1 MSEQTL
7 EVRVKSVTYEAERVK
22 SYEFRPIAG
31 GDLPPFKAGS
41 HINLH
46 LAPGLSRSYSLVN
59 SEHERHRY
67 VVAVALDANS
77 SGGSEHV
84 HERLHAG
91 DRIEITAPKNN
102 FALNEDAAHTVLIAG
117 GIGVTPI
124 WCMAQRL
131 MALGRSWQMFYSA
144 RTREQAGLL
153 DTIEALDSA
162 HAASVVLNFDHAPG
176 GKPLDLAAII
186 NNAPAGTHF
195 YCCGPTGMIEA
206 FERAAESR
214 PRECVHVEYFSAKDA
229 PDTSGGFTV
238 VLKKS
243 KKSILVP
250 PGKTI
255 LDVVLDAGVDVP
267 YSCMEGVCGTCE
279 VAVCEGTPDH
289 RDLVLSDN
297 EKAGNKI
304 MMICCSGSLT
314 ERLVLDL

>member
-1 MSEQTL
+1 MNEKIL
-7 EVRVKSVTYEAERVK
+7 EVRIKSVAYEAERIK
-22 SYEFRPIAG
+22 AYELRPVAG
-31 GDLPPFKAGS
+31 GELPAFKAGS

-46 LAPGLSRSYSLVN
+46 LVQGLSRSYSLVN

-67 VVAVALDANS
+67 VIAVALDAAS
-77 SGGSEHV
+77 SGGSQYV

-102 FALNEDAAHTVLIAG
+102 FVLTEDAPHTILIAG

-131 MALGRSWQMFYSA
+131 MALGRSWQMYYSA

-153 DTIEALDSA
+153 ESIEALDSA
-162 HAASVVLNFDHAPG
+162 HAASVNLNFDHAPG

-186 NNAPAGTHF
+186 ANAPAETHF

-206 FERAAESR
+206 FERAAANR
-214 PRECVHVEYFSAKDA
+214 PREFVHVEYFSAKEA
-229 PDTSGGFTV
+229 PDTTGGFTV

-243 KKSILVP
+243 KKSLLVP

-289 RDLVLSDN
+289 RDLVLSDA

-304 MMICCSGSLT
+304 MMICCSGSMT
-314 ERLVLDL
+314 DTLVLDL